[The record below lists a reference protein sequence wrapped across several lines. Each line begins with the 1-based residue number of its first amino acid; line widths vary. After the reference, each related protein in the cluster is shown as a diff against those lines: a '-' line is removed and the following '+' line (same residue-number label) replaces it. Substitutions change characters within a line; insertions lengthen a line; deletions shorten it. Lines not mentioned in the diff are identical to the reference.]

1 MALFNL
7 PPGIPALI
15 LLFLMITI
23 AVISGIRS
31 STNERRRVDKEGLLW
46 FLERSPAKVR
56 AIATATVALP
66 FWMWAVY
73 KYWMNGDPDLGA
85 ITFLLVMISCAVT
98 ASNTDGTSMVVS
110 SAMLLCSNI
119 LLTLNYFYPVYAFDL
134 PATFNLYLV
143 TAGLVWI
150 YMSVWNWKGRHNTV
164 EDDGLFSSSR
174 ESERIV

>member
-15 LLFLMITI
+15 LLLLMITI

-31 STNERRRVDKEGLLW
+31 STNEGRRVDKEGLQW

-56 AIATATVALP
+56 SIATATIALP
-66 FWMWAVY
+66 FWMWAVF
-73 KYWMNGDPDLGA
+73 KFLKNGDPDLGA
-85 ITFLLVMISCAVT
+85 ITFLLVMISCGVT
-98 ASNTDGTSMVVS
+98 ASNTDGTSMVP
-110 SAMLLCSNI
+110 SAMLLFANI
-119 LLTLNYFYPVYAFDL
+119 LLTLNYFFPVYALDL
-134 PATFNLYLV
+134 PVTFNVYLV

-150 YMSVWNWKGRHNTV
+150 YMSVWNWKGRNNNE

-174 ESERIV
+174 ESEAIV